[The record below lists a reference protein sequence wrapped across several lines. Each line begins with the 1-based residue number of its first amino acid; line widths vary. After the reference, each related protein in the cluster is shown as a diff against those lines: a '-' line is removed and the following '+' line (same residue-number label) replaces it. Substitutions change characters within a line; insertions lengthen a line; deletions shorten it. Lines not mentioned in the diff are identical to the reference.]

1 MIKPGINQAKNADAA
16 INSKS
21 VSGGVYTATMLHTQH
36 RIPPK
41 IIGLNFMIP
50 PEMNV
55 GIPYI
60 IKNNDVV

>member
-1 MIKPGINQAKNADAA
+1 MSPGTNQAKKADAA

-21 VSGGVYTATMLHTQH
+21 VSGGVYTAAILLTQH
-36 RIPPK
+36 KTPPK